1 VSLEFADNLPVF
13 LKQLLGLLAVPLRAP
28 LDHGTLLHW
37 PFLLSALIIA
47 LLASKFAPA
56 ALRSLKNYFSSA
68 VWWHPSA
75 RADYVYYLINGA
87 FFPIIFAPLL
97 AVSTIVSRSIADML
111 DLTSSSGE
119 THWMV
124 VTAFS
129 LAVFVAYDFGRYVG
143 HWVQHKNAVLWE
155 FHKVHHSAEVLTPLT
170 SFRLHPVDLLLMSV
184 VPGFF
189 TGIVGGLAI
198 ITTGGAVTPWQ
209 VLGMHG
215 GIAVYHLISN
225 LRHSHIWISYGPVW
239 SQYFVSPAQHQIHH
253 SADEKHFHTNIGWAF
268 AIWDRLF
275 GTLYVPENKENIT
288 YGLGDGTDADYHGVI
303 RMYFLPVV
311 RAGQYCVMTCV
322 AYFRK

>member
-1 VSLEFADNLPVF
+1 MFQDFADNLPVI
-13 LKQLLGLLAVPLRAP
+13 LKQLMALLLVPLRAP
-28 LDHGTLLHW
+28 LDQGTLLHW
-37 PFLLSALIIA
+37 PFLLSALTIA
-47 LLASKFAPA
+47 LLATRFAPG
-56 ALRSLKNYFSSA
+56 ALHFLKVYFSRA

-75 RADYVYYLINGA
+75 RADYLYYLINGA
-87 FFPIIFAPLL
+87 FFPVIFAPLL
-97 AVSTIVSRSIADML
+97 AVSAIVSSATVDMFNAP
-111 DLTSSSGE
+111 SGSGE
-119 THWMV
+119 AHWII

-129 LAVFVAYDFGRYVG
+129 LAVFVAYDFGRYIG

-170 SFRLHPVDLLLMSV
+170 SFRLHPVDLLLMSA

-189 TGIVGGLAI
+189 TGLVGGSAI
-198 ITTGGAVTPWQ
+198 IATGGAITPWQ

-215 GIAVYHLISN
+215 GIAAYHLISN
-225 LRHSHIWISYGPVW
+225 LRHTHVWVSFGPVW
-239 SQYFVSPAQHQIHH
+239 SRYFISPAQHQIHH

-275 GTLYVPENKENIT
+275 GTLYVPEGKEEIT

-311 RAGQYCVMTCV
+311 RAGQSCVTTCV
-322 AYFRK
+322 VYFRK